1 MSKEIDERVV
11 SMQFDNALFE
21 KNIQKSLKSI
31 DDLNKSLNNLDG
43 AKGLEEVSKAA
54 KEVDLTPIIASAKN
68 AEKSF
73 SALEIAGI
81 TTISRLT
88 NSLINFGAK
97 MGKNFWDSTIGQI
110 KSGGWKRASD
120 IKAGKFMLEGL
131 GLGDKNVE
139 LLSEAAQKAV
149 KGTAAGLGEAM
160 KSAGVLATSGL
171 KDAQKMEETLKG
183 IAGMSAMTGRSFENI
198 ANIYSTVASNGKLMT
213 MQMRQFSFA
222 GINVAAELAKQMGKT
237 EAEINDMVT
246 KGKIDFQTFA
256 DAMTEAFGD
265 HAKDANKTFTGA
277 LANMKAALSR
287 IGENFATP
295 FMDNAKDVFNVLR
308 VFFDSVKEAM
318 GPVFQ
323 DFSQLMKL
331 GNMFI
336 HKVFSPFVERAR
348 DAKGE
353 IEWKAK
359 DQKILSN
366 IVEGIRNIYST
377 VILVFKTIGEAFR
390 EVFPSL
396 EDTSEGFKD
405 ITRSIMPTRQ
415 GLELLK
421 TILIPIL
428 EILKTVGTVLKY
440 TITFASYFVK
450 VIAAVVHAL
459 TGATGGF
466 TEWMK
471 QAREGKTLATALE
484 KVFDILAG
492 AVLGLGAAIIGVLSL
507 IQKLIKKLGEFF
519 KFDFGSIKQVGV
531 NIISGICKG
540 LEAGFGVLQKV
551 WTAIAEYIPNT
562 IKSILKIKSP
572 SRVMMSV
579 GSNVILGV
587 ANGMES
593 KEPVLNKSVEDTG
606 NILSKIVDF
615 GALIADAL
623 GKTAYAAIEG
633 LINLFKKLTG
643 KVDNTNLK
651 KTTASLIETK
661 EVMNDLYMSGTPT
674 STTTTSQIIKMGDD
688 WTNTN
693 TEVEKSTS
701 SLKDTVSGAYNTISK
716 KMEEL
721 GINIDAFKL
730 ILAGFGI
737 AIVATLTQA
746 AFSLNLLS
754 GLGRTIATLS
764 VIAGAFLLLKNVD
777 LTPTIDGI
785 KTLFSTLK
793 TFTDN
798 LNIADNIK
806 KFFNKMRGI
815 VEENN
820 MLMLASKAL
829 AFTFAIVLIRTI
841 HSLAVLAMN
850 ISMSVRT
857 IATAFN
863 KLASFK
869 LGIYETTADKILK
882 FALALS
888 VISGAIAVLSA
899 AFDKNPDA
907 VWNTVKVIGGLVALF
922 MVYDVLMKIVIK
934 YGKQAT
940 TANTAIKELLL
951 VSYSILGLVASFTL
965 LVLAFNAV
973 GWESAIMGF
982 FAFGAAL
989 ISFGAL
995 FKYLDGTKVS
1005 ISPGTVI
1012 SLSIFML
1019 TITSLMKSFKDMFE
1033 DSKGIKDLALAFTKM
1048 VAPIMAALFGIA
1060 LILKTLQTIDSSSTI
1075 KGRSRKGLFGLINN
1089 IVGDEYSSK
1098 KSDISG
1104 NAVKTLLAM
1113 SALLITLG
1121 GVMKVM
1127 GSLEPDQ
1134 FNRAIVGL
1142 TVGFALIGTLFAAII
1157 ISGAQ
1162 ITSVSGFIKDFAI
1175 AMIAL
1180 AGTIAIMSN
1189 LTPSE
1194 FEESLGRVVKIAI
1207 IIAGSLAAASLVFKL
1222 IKAKAQPL
1230 IVEVK
1235 GLGMTLASLALG
1247 LAALGAIF
1255 ALMPEEKLEEF
1266 AKWTQGLIVCILGA
1280 VLVMNILTGV
1290 LSSIESIDGET
1301 KNKFGDK
1308 KKGTSPFVSMLGMI
1322 LGIATVMGALVVLSL
1337 MDPQSL
1343 IMPLVSIGVLLVA
1356 LSLMFAQIAKMKD
1369 MQNVLGVFIFLTLI
1383 ISALSA
1389 SLVALSLIPMDNIDQ
1404 MKYAALSIMGILG
1417 ELAIIF
1423 YILNNLN
1430 IDTKAIFAVAS
1441 MTALILAIGGMLT
1454 LLATFGGQ
1462 NIESAKNAVMWILG
1476 VIGAITAIVG
1486 LFGVIKGEGVSAA
1499 LISLAI
1505 AIGAFGAAV
1514 LAIGIGVSL
1523 IILATAAALVIMKS
1537 SLEALQNVDF
1547 DHISNGLKEIATAM
1561 LDFGVKT
1568 AAGVALIGLALGLLF
1583 KNVSTFVAIGAM
1595 IMAGLGLGIK
1605 GNTKK
1610 ATSAAEYAAD
1620 AVTDTFKDGFI
1631 VASPSKLFRK
1641 IGGFLMEG
1649 LKLGIID
1656 KIPVVGNTIK
1666 EFVTN
1671 VANWFNDKA
1680 DTLEETGDNWGN
1692 ALKVGLGDA
1701 LGDMDFETPSISDEI
1716 AKLTENFDMEAAA
1729 ADDSALSLD
1738 GYTDAT
1744 SDATKGTDNLK
1755 NSIANALDMFSGF
1768 DDTANMTGKDVIN
1781 SFQEQIRG
1789 VAKWRDELASLSA
1802 RGLGEVIIQE
1812 LESLGPQ
1819 AYEKVHAFYTMT
1831 NSELAMMNIMY
1842 KQKLTLQN
1850 GTSKKIAKSFGK
1862 LTDDVTDELEQGI
1875 DEMGDTLTDS
1885 VTDMAGNMMK
1895 ALKKQMDYEKV
1906 INQVTGFRD
1915 NIADKIRNSM
1925 SIFEAVN
1932 EQEEVKAEELL
1943 DNMKAQVKHVGK
1955 WASMITEMAGK
1966 GFSEGLVATL
1976 TEMGPQSYSKV
1987 AAFLTMSE
1995 DQIEEANRLFEASEQ
2010 VPEYGA
2016 DKIVKAFADAGFTA
2030 SMGLTDSFL
2039 EGLDPEA
2046 VEEALGDLANKS
2058 ISTLQYEM
2066 DHPVSAW
2073 DIGNEWA
2080 GAFAD
2085 GLHAALEDAK
2095 TQAKQDMEDL
2105 KDIVEETEEERAQ
2118 RQMNAYNANRQYYDQ
2133 RYINQLRESN
2143 ANAEKEER
2151 AKAAAEKAAY
2161 ERSRDYAY
2169 SNQIHMNSTGPKKT
2183 YDTEMEYRNKY
2194 VKDRDFI
2201 YRTTEQ
2207 SDEKF
2212 DELLKAY
2219 YGNRVNEFVKEN
2231 YQSIASL
2238 GGAKMKVN
2246 TEYDIYK
2253 MIQSGMMYD
2262 DNASVELKK
2271 YVNDIIDDAQGN
2283 IFEGYYTLGSGARK
2297 AMAEGMQE
2305 DKELGK
2311 AAIDAGNVT
2320 ICGYTGQSFAGGGSG
2335 TLKTMNKDQMFN
2347 TPLGKGLIDL
2357 GGYSGMAAAEGVN
2370 TEGVAAMEEAGQNL
2384 ASSFII
2390 SLRDNLANLMDAIL
2404 NSDDASAPKI
2414 KPVFDGSN
2422 VVDGIKSLFG
2432 KNLDLSTS
2440 ANIDVSTKTRD
2451 KNVVDA
2457 INAMSNDDVV
2467 NAVNDLKDLF
2477 NMRVGDLM
2485 NLSVVMDTGAL
2496 VGQIGRPIDQYLGA
2510 MSINAGRGI
2519 S

>member
-1 MSKEIDERVV
+1 MSKEIDERVL

-43 AKGLEEVSKAA
+43 AKGLEEVGKAA

-131 GLGDKNVE
+131 GLGSKNVE

-222 GINVAAELAKQMGKT
+222 GINVAAELAKQMGTT
-237 EAEINDMVT
+237 EAAINDMVT
-246 KGKIDFQTFA
+246 KGQIDFQTFA
-256 DAMTEAFGD
+256 DAMTKAFGD

-287 IGENFATP
+287 IGEQFATP

-331 GNMFI
+331 GNMFV
-336 HKVFSPFVERAR
+336 HKVFSPFVEKAR

-405 ITRSIMPTRQ
+405 ITKSLMPTRQ

-492 AVLGLGAAIIGVLSL
+492 AVMGLGAAIIGVMSL
-507 IQKLIKKLGEFF
+507 IQKLIKKLGGLF
-519 KFDFGSIKQVGV
+519 KFDFSSIKQVGI

-540 LEAGFGVLQKV
+540 LEAGFGLLQKV
-551 WTAIAEYIPNT
+551 WTTIAEYIPNT

-579 GSNVILGV
+579 GSNVILGI

-593 KEPVLNKSVEDTG
+593 KESVLNKSVEDTG
-606 NILSKIVDF
+606 NVLSKIVDF
-615 GALIADAL
+615 GLLIADAL

-633 LINLFKKLTG
+633 LITLFKKLTG
-643 KVDNTNLK
+643 KVDNSNLK

-661 EVMNDLYMSGTPT
+661 EVMNELYMSGTPT
-674 STTTTSQIIKMGDD
+674 SSTTTSQIIKMGDD

-693 TEVEKSTS
+693 AEVEKSTT

-777 LTPTIDGI
+777 FTPTIDGI
-785 KTLFSTLK
+785 KALFSTLK
-793 TFTDN
+793 TFADN

-806 KFFNKMRGI
+806 KFFSKMRGI

-820 MLMLASKAL
+820 MMMLASKAL
-829 AFTFAIVLIRTI
+829 AFTLAIVIIRTI
-841 HSLAVLAMN
+841 HNLAVLAAE
-850 ISMSVRT
+850 ISYSVRS
-857 IATAFN
+857 IATAF
-863 KLASFK
+863 KSIASFK

-899 AFDKNPDA
+899 AFDQNPDA
-907 VWNTVKVIGGLVALF
+907 VWNTVKVIGGLIVLF
-922 MVYDVLMKIVIK
+922 MAYDGFMKLVLR
-934 YGKQAT
+934 YGRKAPA
-940 TANTAIKELLL
+940 ANAAVKELLL
-951 VSYSILGLVASFTL
+951 VSYSILGLVASFALLTL
-965 LVLAFNAV
+965 MFNTI
-973 GWESAIMGF
+973 GWESGIMGF
-982 FAFGAAL
+982 FAFGAAI
-989 ISFGAL
+989 ISFAAL
-995 FKYLDGTKVS
+995 FKYLDGAKVS

-1012 SLSIFML
+1012 ALSIFML
-1019 TITSLMKSFKDMFE
+1019 TITALMKSFKDMFE
-1033 DSKGIKDLALAFTKM
+1033 DSKSIKDLALAFTKM

-1134 FNRAIVGL
+1134 FNRAIIGL

-1194 FEESLGRVVKIAI
+1194 FNESLGRVVKIAI

-1230 IVEVK
+1230 IVEIK

-1266 AKWTQGLIVCILGA
+1266 AKWTQGLVVCILGA

-1290 LSSIESIDGET
+1290 LSSINDIDGET

-1308 KKGTSPFVSMLGMI
+1308 KRGTSPFVSMLGMI
-1322 LGIATVMGALVVLSL
+1322 LGIATVMSALIVLSL

-1343 IMPLVSIGVLLVA
+1343 IMPLISVGVLLVA

-1389 SLVALSLIPMDNIDQ
+1389 SLVALSLIPMDNIEQ
-1404 MKYAALSIMGILG
+1404 MRTAAWSIMGILG
-1417 ELAIIF
+1417 ELSVIF

-1430 IDTKAIFAVAS
+1430 IDNKAIIAVAS
-1441 MTALILAIGGMLT
+1441 ISALILSIGGMLA
-1454 LLATFGGQ
+1454 LLSSFGEDKIEMARNAIFGILATIGG
-1462 NIESAKNAVMWILG
+1462 IMAIIGGLAVIPQF
-1476 VIGAITAIVG
+1476 AAG
-1486 LFGVIKGEGVSAA
+1486 LEI
-1499 LISLAI
+1499 LAI
-1505 AIGAFGAAV
+1505 AIAAFGASV

-1523 IILATAAALVIMKS
+1523 IILASAAALVIMKS
-1537 SLEALQNVDF
+1537 SLEALQSVDF
-1547 DHISNGLKEIATAM
+1547 DYISNGLKEIAGAM
-1561 LDFGVKT
+1561 MEFGIKT
-1568 AAGVALIGLALGLLF
+1568 AIGVALVGAALGLLF
-1583 KNVSTFVAIGAM
+1583 KNVGTFVSIGALL
-1595 IMAGLGLGIK
+1595 MAGLGLGIK
-1605 GNTKK
+1605 SNTKT
-1610 ATSAAEYAAD
+1610 ATKAAERAAN
-1620 AVTDTFKDGFI
+1620 AVTDTTEDAFI
-1631 VASPSKLFRK
+1631 MASPSKLFRK

-1680 DTLEETGDNWGN
+1680 DALEETGDNWGN

-1701 LGDMDFETPSISDEI
+1701 LGDMDFEIPSISDEI
-1716 AKLTENFDMEAAA
+1716 AKLTENFDMEGAA
-1729 ADDSALSLD
+1729 ADDAAFSLE

-1744 SDATKGTDNLK
+1744 SEATSGTDNLK

-1768 DDTANMTGKDVIN
+1768 DDTANMTGKDVLS
-1781 SFQEQIRG
+1781 SFQDQING
-1789 VAKWRDELASLSA
+1789 VMKWRDELSTLSA

-1842 KQKLTLQN
+1842 KQKLALQN

-1885 VTDMAGNMMK
+1885 VTDMASGMMA

-1915 NIADKIRNSM
+1915 NVADKIRSSM

-1932 EQEEVKAEELL
+1932 EQEEIKAEELL
-1943 DNMKAQVKHVGK
+1943 KNMKDQVKHVGK
-1955 WASMITEMAGK
+1955 WASMITEMAAK
-1966 GFSEGLVATL
+1966 GFDEGLVATL

-1995 DQIEEANRLFEASEQ
+1995 KQIAEANRLYEASEQ

-2016 DKIVKAFADAGFTA
+2016 DKIVKAFAQAGFTA

-2046 VEEALGDLANKS
+2046 VEQAMGDLANKS
-2058 ISTLQYEM
+2058 ITTLQYELNN
-2066 DHPVSAW
+2066 PVSAW

-2080 GAFAD
+2080 GNFAD
-2085 GLHAALEDAK
+2085 GLHAAFEESK
-2095 TQAKQDMEDL
+2095 KQTKQDMEDI
-2105 KDIVEETEEERAQ
+2105 KTITEEELYD
-2118 RQMNAYNANRQYYDQ
+2118 RQLKAYNANRQYYDQ
-2133 RYINQLRESN
+2133 SYINKIN
-2143 ANAEKEER
+2143 AGKER
-2151 AKAAAEKAAY
+2151 AAQTSDTLQKIRNRDANEILIKDVKINDDITQTIDNNLENAIAKVNAYYKARGIKINLDNYIQYYTDTNGNSKAIYDLEGLLKNGLLTHLNDMSINDVEAKKLSNYVENLKNTIANTDGWY
-2161 ERSRDYAY
+2161 EAGSVDTRGYADGILDPDSLSKVGESGAMVSGTAISAMTGDPRFKSGGASGGTAY
-2169 SNQIHMNSTGPKKT
+2169 SISK
-2183 YDTEMEYRNKY
+2183 
-2194 VKDRDFI
+2194 
-2201 YRTTEQ
+2201 
-2207 SDEKF
+2207 
-2212 DELLKAY
+2212 
-2219 YGNRVNEFVKEN
+2219 
-2231 YQSIASL
+2231 ASL
-2238 GGAKMKVN
+2238 F
-2246 TEYDIYK
+2246 D
-2253 MIQSGMMYD
+2253 S
-2262 DNASVELKK
+2262 
-2271 YVNDIIDDAQGN
+2271 
-2283 IFEGYYTLGSGARK
+2283 
-2297 AMAEGMQE
+2297 
-2305 DKELGK
+2305 
-2311 AAIDAGNVT
+2311 
-2320 ICGYTGQSFAGGGSG
+2320 
-2335 TLKTMNKDQMFN
+2335 
-2347 TPLGKGLIDL
+2347 PLGKGLINI
-2357 GGYSGMAAAEGVN
+2357 GAYSGMAAAEGVN
-2370 TEGVAAMEEAGQNL
+2370 TEGVVAMEEAGQNL
-2384 ASSFII
+2384 AGSFII
-2390 SLRDNLANLMDAIL
+2390 SLRDNLASLMDAIL
-2404 NSDDASAPKI
+2404 NSDDTTTPKI

-2422 VVDGIKSLFG
+2422 VMDGIKSLFG
-2432 KNLDLSTS
+2432 KNIDLSAS

-2451 KNVVDA
+2451 NRVVDA
-2457 INAMSNDDVV
+2457 INSMSNKDVV
-2467 NAVNDLKDLF
+2467 DAVNDLRDIF
-2477 NMRVGDLM
+2477 NMNLNELM
-2485 NLSVVMDTGAL
+2485 HLNVVMDTGAL
-2496 VGQIGRPIDQYLGA
+2496 VGQIGRPMDQYLGA